1 MDGVVRMV
9 GVVRVITGQGGQ
21 FGQVV
26 GTLDRVASI
35 MFCQK
40 INGFTCTYHQV

>member
-21 FGQVV
+21 FGQVM
-26 GTLDRVASI
+26 GMLGSSSQHKGRVPI
-35 MFCQK
+35 IKME
-40 INGFTCTYHQV
+40 I